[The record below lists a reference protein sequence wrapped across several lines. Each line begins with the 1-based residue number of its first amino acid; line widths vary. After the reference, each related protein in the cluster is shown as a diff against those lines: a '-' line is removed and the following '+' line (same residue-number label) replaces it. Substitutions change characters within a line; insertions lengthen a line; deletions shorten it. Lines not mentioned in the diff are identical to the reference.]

1 MLGRMAVAEEATG
14 APRRQVEADT
24 EVFIY
29 LQGEKGRKE
38 ITVGWRVGLSLR
50 THMEGV

>member
-14 APRRQVEADT
+14 APRRQVEADA
-24 EVFIY
+24 EVFICP
-29 LQGEKGRKE
+29 LGEEGRKE

-50 THMEGV
+50 TYMEGV